1 MQIQAELSLYPLK
14 TDLIEN
20 RIGNFIEELS
30 RSGLSVASGQMSTLV
45 AGESEEVFRVVGECF
60 KKACSTDQ
68 VVLVVKFSNACS
80 AKAMGKKGG
89 MTTPIGTG
97 QEVKRI
103 EPCKG
108 STTAAI
114 QIDESKC
121 TGCGICVQVC
131 PVEAITVQRAATID
145 LEICT
150 GCGSCV
156 AECPN
161 GAISVEEMKPLP
173 PSRMNQMP
181 LSQISAKREATLP
194 TAPRNFNNQSVFQQ
208 VIKSGSFLMQLFD
221 LFRGSAGQG
230 GGRGR
235 GSGGG
240 RGHGG
245 RRGRGKGRR
254 V

>member
-108 STTAAI
+108 STIAAI

-121 TGCGICVQVC
+121 TGCGVCVQAC
-131 PVEAITVQRAATID
+131 PEKAITVERVATIH
-145 LEICT
+145 LESCT
-150 GCGSCV
+150 GCGACV

-161 GAISVEEMKPLP
+161 EAISAEGMKPLQ
-173 PSRMNQMP
+173 PSRMNQTP
-181 LSQISAKREATLP
+181 LSQISATRSATLP
-194 TAPRNFNNQSVFQQ
+194 TTPRSFNNQSVFQQ